1 MGKRHLS
8 RYELNERN
16 KQDKYGFSV
25 AGKAHQILTLAVL
38 VDEFDFTPEEL
49 NRYVTAY
56 EQVLMYYNES
66 DDYQKQLQEWNE
78 YFKEYAGIKI
88 I

>member
-8 RYELNERN
+8 RHELNEKN
-16 KQDKYGFSV
+16 KQDKYGFSI
-25 AGKAHQILTLAVL
+25 AGKAHQLLTLAVL
-38 VDEFDFTPEEL
+38 VDEFEFTPDEL

-56 EQVLMYYNES
+56 GDVLSYYNDS
-66 DDYQKQLQEWNE
+66 DDYQKRLQEWNE
-78 YFKEYAGIKI
+78 FFIEYAGIKI